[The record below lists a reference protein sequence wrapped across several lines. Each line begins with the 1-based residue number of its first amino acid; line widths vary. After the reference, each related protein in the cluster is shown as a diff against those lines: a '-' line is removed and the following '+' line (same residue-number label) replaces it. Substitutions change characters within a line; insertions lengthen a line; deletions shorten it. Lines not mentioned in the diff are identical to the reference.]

1 MVSLLSSSSTKG
13 VAVIRVVVLYGEEP
27 DAEQYAAHA
36 DVCRQVPGGTF
47 RHGKVFGA
55 PVGEPEHRYLAEWEF
70 ADDGAFEA
78 ATQSDE
84 FMATA
89 RDARGRG
96 LPRPTV
102 EFVRL

>member
-1 MVSLLSSSSTKG
+1 
-13 VAVIRVVVLYGEEP
+13 VAVVRVVVLYGEEP

-36 DVCRQVPGGTF
+36 EACRRVPGGTF

-55 PVGEPEHRYLAEWEF
+55 PGGEPVHRYLAEWEF
-70 ADDGAFEA
+70 ADDETFRV
-78 ATQSDE
+78 ATKSDE

-89 RDARGRG
+89 RDARERG

-102 EFVRL
+102 EFVSLSA